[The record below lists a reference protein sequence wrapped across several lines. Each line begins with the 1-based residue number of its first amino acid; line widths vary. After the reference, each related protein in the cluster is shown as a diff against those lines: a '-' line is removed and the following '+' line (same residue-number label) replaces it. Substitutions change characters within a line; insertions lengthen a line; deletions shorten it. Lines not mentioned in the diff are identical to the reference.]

1 MAKKV
6 IVVDGY
12 IGSYAFSKQFIRN
25 ELEGHSKNSVEVKIS
40 SLGGSVDHALNIYD
54 QFVEHGNVTAELS
67 AFVASS
73 ATIISLGAKTVRMN
87 ENSFYLIHKAMN
99 WVDEWGT
106 MNEDEIESLIAK
118 LEKQKQELAKV
129 TLQLAKM
136 YVAKSGKA
144 LDKIIGLMKK
154 ETWLTAEEA
163 LDWGFVDE
171 VFVPDVAENYLE
183 NLPLVAMVTSNGF
196 PNLPRKNKSQATQSS
211 QSKQSGQQAG
221 LDEESLFERIW
232 NKIIKKQTDDKPIS
246 KPVSDPPVNSNT
258 NSKTKTNH
266 KSQKRS
272 SMKQFGKINA
282 VLSVDSLESVDESVS
297 LNSEQLELVEGA
309 LSQAEQVATVRDTA
323 EAERDTA
330 QTNLTNT
337 VAAYDAIDETIAA
350 AETPETKV
358 AAIRALLAAKP
369 GSKILGNLDKKDP
382 AGNINNGV
390 DWDTI
395 NNLPHNK
402 TVDKNS

>member
-1 MAKKV
+1 MAKKT

-12 IGSYAFSKQFIRN
+12 IGAYAFSKQFIRN
-25 ELEGHSKNSVEVKIS
+25 ELEGHSKNPVEIKIS
-40 SLGGSVDHALNIYD
+40 SLGGSIDHALNIYD
-54 QFVEHGNVTAELS
+54 QFIEHGNVTAELS

-144 LDKIIGLMKK
+144 LDKIIALMKQ

-163 LDWGFVDE
+163 LEWGFVDD
-171 VFVPDVAENYLE
+171 VFIPDLTENYLD
-183 NLPLVAMVTSNGF
+183 NMQMVALVTSNGF
-196 PNLPRKNKSQATQSS
+196 PNLPRKNKSQTNSNSNADNSNSQSS
-211 QSKQSGQQAG
+211 

-232 NKIIKKQTDDKPIS
+232 NKVVKKQTDNKP
-246 KPVSDPPVNSNT
+246 T
-258 NSKTKTNH
+258 TKTNNN
-266 KSQKRS
+266 SQKTS
-272 SMKQFGKINA
+272 SMKQFDKINA
-282 VLSVDSLESVDESVS
+282 VLSVDSLESVDDSVS
-297 LNSEQLELVEGA
+297 LNTQQLNLLEGA
-309 LSQAEQVATVRDTA
+309 MVQGEQAASD
-323 EAERDTA
+323 RDTA
-330 QTNLTNT
+330 QAERDSAQTDLTNAMT
-337 VAAYDAIDETIAA
+337 AYDAIDQSIAS
-350 AETPETKV
+350 AETPEAKAT
-358 AAIRALLAAKP
+358 AIRTLLAAKP
-369 GSKILGNLDKKDP
+369 GSKNQGTLDTEDP
-382 AGNINNGV
+382 ASNHTKGV

>member
-1 MAKKV
+1 MAKKIIV
-6 IVVDGY
+6 IDGY

-25 ELEGHSKNSVEVKIS
+25 ELEGHSKNPVEVKIS

-118 LEKQKQELAKV
+118 LEKQKQEVAKV

-144 LDKIIGLMKK
+144 LDKIIDLMKQ

-163 LDWGFVDE
+163 LEWGFVDD
-171 VFVPDVAENYLE
+171 VFIPDVAENYLE
-183 NLPLVAMVTSNGF
+183 NMQMVALVTSNGF
-196 PNLPRKNKSQATQSS
+196 PDPPRKNKTQTNPNNASDLSNSQSS
-211 QSKQSGQQAG
+211 V
-221 LDEESLFERIW
+221 DEESLFERIW
-232 NKIIKKQTDDKPIS
+232 NKMVKKQSDNKPITTS
-246 KPVSDPPVNSNT
+246 NNKPQ
-258 NSKTKTNH
+258 KT
-266 KSQKRS
+266 S
-272 SMKQFGKINA
+272 SMKQFDKINT
-282 VLSVDSLESVDESVS
+282 VLSVDSLESVDDSVS
-297 LNSEQLELVEGA
+297 LNSEQLELMEGA
-309 LSQAEQVATVRDTA
+309 LAKAEQATSDRDTA
-323 EAERDTA
+323 VADRDSA
-330 QTNLTNT
+330 QTDLTNAM
-337 VAAYDAIDETIAA
+337 AAYDAIDQSIASA
-350 AETPETKV
+350 KTPEAKATAV
-358 AAIRALLAAKP
+358 RTLLAAKP
-369 GSKILGNLDKKDP
+369 GSKNQGTLDTEDP
-382 AGNINNGV
+382 AGNTTNGVGV

>member
-1 MAKKV
+1 MAKKI

-25 ELEGHSKNSVEVKIS
+25 ELEGHSKNPVQVKIS

-106 MNEDEIESLIAK
+106 MNEDEIENLIAK

-144 LDKIIGLMKK
+144 LDKIIGLMKQ

-171 VFVPDVAENYLE
+171 VFIPDVAENYLE
-183 NLPLVAMVTSNGF
+183 NMPLVAMVTSNGF
-196 PNLPRKNKSQATQSS
+196 PDPPRKNKSQATQPS
-211 QSKQSGQQAG
+211 QSKQSGQQTG

-232 NKIIKKQTDDKPIS
+232 NKIVKKQTDDNPIS
-246 KPVSDPPVNSNT
+246 KPVSGPPVNSNI
-258 NSKTKTNH
+258 NSKIKTNN
-266 KSQKRS
+266 KPQKIS

-282 VLSVDSLESVDESVS
+282 VLGVDALESVDESVS
-297 LNSEQLELVEGA
+297 LNSEQLELMEGA
-309 LSQAEQVATVRDTA
+309 LSQAEQVATARDTS

-330 QTNLTNT
+330 QTNLTNA
-337 VAAYDAIDETIAA
+337 VAAYDAIDQTIAA
-350 AETPETKV
+350 AETTDAKV

-369 GSKILGNLDKKDP
+369 GSEIHGNLDKKDP
-382 AGNINNGV
+382 AGNTTNGV